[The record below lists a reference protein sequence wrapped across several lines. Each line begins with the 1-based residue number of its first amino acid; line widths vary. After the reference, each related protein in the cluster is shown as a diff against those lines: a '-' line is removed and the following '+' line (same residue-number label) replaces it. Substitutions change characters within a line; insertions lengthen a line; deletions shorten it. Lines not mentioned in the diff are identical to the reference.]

1 MVKLKRSSVEGREM
15 LQAFFSSKVRVKLL
29 THFFSHPQERFYAR
43 RLARQVEA
51 HYNAVWQELNNL
63 ERAGLLASERDAN
76 VKYYQLNPDFPIYEE
91 LKRIIL
97 KTSGLG
103 QSLREALDDLGTVE
117 WAFIYGSV
125 AAGEE
130 DSLSD
135 VDLMLVGEVELLAL
149 SAVIAQLE
157 DQLGREINYL
167 VLTRAELAQRLA
179 DGDPFTVNVLD
190 GPKMMLI
197 GDEDALRQV
206 AGAAPDQVVSGPASG
221 SGPVAPG
228 GCPRPGH
235 GRENP
240 T

>member
-1 MVKLKRSSVEGREM
+1 M
-15 LQAFFSSKVRVKLL
+15 LQALFSSKVRVKLL
-29 THFFSHPQERFYAR
+29 THFFSHPEEQFYAR
-43 RLARQVEA
+43 SLARQVAE

-63 ERAGLLASERDAN
+63 ERVGLLVSERDAN
-76 VKYYQLNPDFPIYEE
+76 VKYYRLDPDFPIYEE

-103 QSLREALDDLGTVE
+103 QPVREALGHLGMVE

-135 VDLMLVGEVELLAL
+135 VDLMLVGEVDLLAL
-149 SAVIAQLE
+149 SAVIARLE

-167 VLTRAELAQRLA
+167 VLSRAELAQRLA
-179 DGDPFTVNVLD
+179 DGDPFINNVLA
-190 GPKMMLI
+190 GPKVMLI

-206 AGAAPDQVVSGPASG
+206 AESAPD
-221 SGPVAPG
+221 
-228 GCPRPGH
+228 
-235 GRENP
+235 
-240 T
+240 

>member
-1 MVKLKRSSVEGREM
+1 M
-15 LQAFFSSKVRVKLL
+15 LQALFSSKVRVKLL
-29 THFFSHPQERFYAR
+29 THFFSHPEEQFYAR
-43 RLARQVEA
+43 SLARQVAE

-63 ERAGLLASERDAN
+63 ERVGLLVSERDAN
-76 VKYYQLNPDFPIYEE
+76 VKYYRLDPDFPIYEE

-103 QSLREALDDLGTVE
+103 QPVREALGHLGTVE

-135 VDLMLVGEVELLAL
+135 VDLMLVGEVDLLAL
-149 SAVIAQLE
+149 SAVIARLE

-167 VLTRAELAQRLA
+167 VLSRAELAQRLA
-179 DGDPFTVNVLD
+179 DGDPFINNVLAD
-190 GPKMMLI
+190 PKVMLI

-206 AGAAPDQVVSGPASG
+206 AESAPD
-221 SGPVAPG
+221 
-228 GCPRPGH
+228 
-235 GRENP
+235 
-240 T
+240 

>member
-1 MVKLKRSSVEGREM
+1 MTKIYGQARSARRLRGERCCR
-15 LQAFFSSKVRVKLL
+15 LFFSSKVRVKLL

-76 VKYYQLNPDFPIYEE
+76 VKYYQLNPEFPIYEE

-135 VDLMLVGEVELLAL
+135 VDLVLVGEVELLAL
-149 SAVIAQLE
+149 SAVIARLE

-167 VLTRAELAQRLA
+167 VLARAELAQRLA
-179 DGDPFTVNVLD
+179 DGDPFTNNVLD

-206 AGAAPDQVVSGPASG
+206 AGAAPD
-221 SGPVAPG
+221 
-228 GCPRPGH
+228 
-235 GRENP
+235 
-240 T
+240 

>member
-1 MVKLKRSSVEGREM
+1 M
-15 LQAFFSSKVRVKLL
+15 LQALFSSKARVKLL
-29 THFFSHPQERFYAR
+29 THFFSHPEEQFYAR
-43 RLARQVEA
+43 SLARQVEE

-63 ERAGLLASERDAN
+63 ERVGLLVSEWDAN
-76 VKYYQLNPDFPIYEE
+76 VKYYRLNPDFPIYDE

-103 QSLREALDDLGTVE
+103 QSLREALDHLGTVE

-135 VDLMLVGEVELLAL
+135 VDLMLVGEVDLMAL
-149 SAVIAQLE
+149 SAVIARLE

-167 VLTRAELAQRLA
+167 VSAPAELAQRLA
-179 DGDPFTVNVLD
+179 DGDPFINNVLA
-190 GPKMMLI
+190 GPKVMLI

-206 AGAAPDQVVSGPASG
+206 AGAAPD
-221 SGPVAPG
+221 
-228 GCPRPGH
+228 
-235 GRENP
+235 
-240 T
+240 

>member
-1 MVKLKRSSVEGREM
+1 
-15 LQAFFSSKVRVKLL
+15 VKLL
-29 THFFSHPQERFYAR
+29 THFFSNPQERFYAR

-130 DSLSD
+130 DALSD

-149 SAVIAQLE
+149 SAVIARLE
-157 DQLGREINYL
+157 DQVGREINYL

-179 DGDPFTVNVLD
+179 DGDPFTNNVLD

-197 GDEDALRQV
+197 GDEDALCDRM
-206 AGAAPDQVVSGPASG
+206 
-221 SGPVAPG
+221 
-228 GCPRPGH
+228 R
-235 GRENP
+235 
-240 T
+240 

>member
-1 MVKLKRSSVEGREM
+1 M
-15 LQAFFSSKVRVKLL
+15 LQALFSSKVRVKLL
-29 THFFSHPQERFYAR
+29 THFFSHPEEQFYAR
-43 RLARQVEA
+43 SLARQVAE

-63 ERAGLLASERDAN
+63 ERVGLLVSERDVN
-76 VKYYQLNPDFPIYEE
+76 VKYYRLDPDFPIYEE

-103 QSLREALDDLGTVE
+103 QPVREALGHLGMVE

-135 VDLMLVGEVELLAL
+135 VDLMLVGEVDLLAL
-149 SAVIAQLE
+149 SAVIARLE

-167 VLTRAELAQRLA
+167 VLSRAELAQRLA
-179 DGDPFTVNVLD
+179 DGDPFINNVLA
-190 GPKMMLI
+190 GPKVMLI

-206 AGAAPDQVVSGPASG
+206 AESAPD
-221 SGPVAPG
+221 
-228 GCPRPGH
+228 
-235 GRENP
+235 
-240 T
+240 